1 MNHHAEIKMN
11 VDQFLEWC
19 STQSEGHFELIDGE
33 VVPMSPE
40 RSVHNLTKYYVVR
53 ALADAIKDAKIDCT
67 AYTDGMGVRIDDD
80 NLIEPDASVQIGK
93 PMDRDVQTLT
103 APVIVV
109 EVLSPSSAKND
120 ASAKLVAYL
129 SVKSIVHYLIVDA
142 DREIVVHHRR
152 ITSDECETRIVSH
165 GSISLSPPG
174 IEVPIQAF
182 FGKY

>member
-1 MNHHAEIKMN
+1 MNHHAAIKMN
-11 VDQFLEWC
+11 VDQFLAWC

-53 ALADAIKDAKIDCT
+53 ALADAIHAANVDCT

-80 NLIEPDASVQIGK
+80 NHIEPDASVQLGS

-120 ASAKLVAYL
+120 ASAKLIAYL
-129 SVKSIVHYLIVDA
+129 SVKSIAHYLIVDA
-142 DREIVVHHRR
+142 DKETVVHHRR
-152 ITSDECETRIVSH
+152 LTSDQCETMIVTH
-165 GSISLSPPG
+165 GMIYLSPPG

-182 FGKY
+182 FGKQ